1 MGLWAKPI
9 QAEFGII
16 STYWDLI
23 AFKIKSPLVYIKG
36 KGIKKYECPQSYLTN
51 RDTKSIAQKWQFSQ
65 LLNCLWG
72 YSSI

>member
-36 KGIKKYECPQSYLTN
+36 KGIKK
-51 RDTKSIAQKWQFSQ
+51 IFF
-65 LLNCLWG
+65 G
-72 YSSI
+72 